1 MIEDKF
7 INNKINT
14 SADASI
20 KGIKLQKLRVIKY
33 LLEAVISGKKMVF
46 STIEHI
52 DDVVKMEIDGDKFDI
67 TTEQD
72 KNYSTSFS
80 INNEEIKNS
89 LRIFFDNWRKVEY
102 DENITFVFY
111 TTTKVCR
118 ERKVGVLK
126 NSGVEL
132 PKGEVLNLLIEKKY
146 DDAFPIVLPIFKD
159 YYINQH
165 KKHDPQNT
173 YYEKL
178 METMDD
184 EKWKVFFDLIEW
196 KFEEANEVEL
206 VETLKNN
213 IRKVCDI
220 FNVDKKYTEDIYLK
234 IVGLVESKS
243 GNTEFL
249 GKMVHVAEIELIF
262 TKLQREIK
270 IEKISNEENEE
281 LDPMYEKWD
290 VIESDDIRNLEK
302 KILDVCS
309 DFDEDEIEDLQ
320 ELLIEGEFEQKKYP
334 DIRKVKAY
342 NYRIYKECRRYIKK
356 TLKIR
361 ESYEFTQL
369 EIDSIMN
376 DMVNLSYEMI
386 LDKNKTYKIP
396 YKDEDMVKKTILILF
411 EQCFLALDK
420 VGESNG

>member
-7 INNKINT
+7 IKNNINT
-14 SADASI
+14 SADASL

-33 LLEAVISGKKMVF
+33 LLEAIINGKKMVL

-52 DDVVKMEIDGDKFDI
+52 DDVVKLEIDGDKFEI

-102 DENITFVFY
+102 DENIAFVFY
-111 TTTKVCR
+111 TTTSVCR
-118 ERKVGVLK
+118 ERKVGILK
-126 NSGVEL
+126 DSDIEL

-146 DDAFPIVLPIFKD
+146 DEAFPIVLPIFKD

-165 KKHDPQNT
+165 KKHDPNNT
-173 YYEKL
+173 YYKEL
-178 METMDD
+178 MDSMDIK
-184 EKWKVFFDLIEW
+184 KWKSFFDLIEW
-196 KFEEANEVEL
+196 KFEEENEKEL
-206 VETLKNN
+206 RETLKDN
-213 IRKVCDI
+213 IRKVCDL
-220 FNVDKKYTEDIYLK
+220 FNVDKMYTEDIYLK
-234 IVGLVESKS
+234 IVGLVECKS
-243 GNTEFL
+243 GSTDFL
-249 GKMVHVAEIELIF
+249 DKMVHVAQVELIF

-270 IEKISNEENEE
+270 IEKISNTENEE

-290 VIESDDIRNLEK
+290 IIESDDIRNLEK

-342 NYRIYKECRRYIKK
+342 NYRIYKECRRHIKK
-356 TLKIR
+356 VLRKR
-361 ESYEFTQL
+361 EMDKFTQL
-369 EIDSIMN
+369 EIDSIIN
-376 DMVNLSYEMI
+376 DMVNISYKMI
-386 LDKNKTYKIP
+386 LDKNKTYKMP
-396 YKDEDMVKKTILILF
+396 YRDEDMVKKTILILF